1 MKKYIVILAIILT
14 GCKSVEIVEVPVY
27 RDRIIQDTRFDSIYI
42 DRWHTAMMDG
52 DTVYLHDS
60 LIYNRYIYISKT
72 DTLIDTI
79 FLPRPSFDAKEED
92 PPKRWPFVLIISLL
106 VLLLIAKTKK

>member
-14 GCKSVEIVEVPVY
+14 GCKSVELVEVPVY
-27 RDRIIQDTRFDSIYI
+27 RDRIIQESRLDSIYI
-42 DRWHTAMMDG
+42 DRWHTAVMDG

-79 FLPRPSFDAKEED
+79 FLPRTAAGTKEED
-92 PPKRWPFVLIISLL
+92 PPKRWPFILVISLL
-106 VLLLIAKTKK
+106 VLFLIAKMKK